1 MDFVFINGST
11 PDEVN
16 GNMFKWSVNLS
27 AKVERLRDFVGLEAN
42 DMMRIVSAAANIV
55 KIQIRQRQQEGECG
69 TRSQV
74 VGGEHSLGRVSLPR
88 HPNGG

>member
-16 GNMFKWSVNLS
+16 ENIFKWSVNLS

-42 DMMRIVSAAANIV
+42 NMMRIVAAAADMVQSKLVHTKRANV
-55 KIQIRQRQQEGECG
+55 AFVQTWLVENVR
-69 TRSQV
+69 
-74 VGGEHSLGRVSLPR
+74 
-88 HPNGG
+88 